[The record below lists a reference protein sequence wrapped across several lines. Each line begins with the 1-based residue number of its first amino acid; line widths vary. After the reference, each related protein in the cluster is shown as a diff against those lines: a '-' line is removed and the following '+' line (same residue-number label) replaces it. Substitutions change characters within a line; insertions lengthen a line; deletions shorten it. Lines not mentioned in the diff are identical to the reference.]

1 MAGLPATGQTGTT
14 TPLPP
19 IGSGNTLNGLTQYQP
34 QSRAEATAGL
44 DYAFQGGHID
54 DAQRQQMLG
63 QFDTMQWQQPA
74 LPAFTGKDFAQNI
87 LRQSTGLADTPWA
100 TDSAQF
106 LAADVNKDGKL
117 DISDSVSHLRYQA
130 GLEDPSQ
137 TYNYNQLATAIKPK
151 KAGRGETAEEYAA
164 REDVKLYN
172 QRINAAPAQT
182 GEQVYNE
189 WLKNNPQPVEQPTD
203 WTGDRQVQF
212 EEGLSNW
219 LDFYKPENQPQRVE
233 QPAETTG
240 KVQGMLDF
248 ISREKGDLGGGAG
261 GLIPPQDGGANLEN
275 QAQKQAEF
283 EEATKAQAG
292 YGSIPEGVLG
302 VADASTNPE
311 VKKDFK
317 GFGNDVRKLP
327 VIEPSLGGRPP
338 PTQPDS
344 GMTWVAGPGGGVQV
358 PTEELE
364 RQKAQA
370 AEDEARRKEHNDV
383 MNSMTDQEK
392 GQMFQQQA
400 YTGTTYSPDSLGG
413 ANNPVLSLEQGG
425 VPQQLREG
433 GVQPRMIGDLANQRI
448 NAAPAD
454 GYTEPR
460 TVYDPTQTQTQSDMP
475 PVGQPN
481 INTLAA
487 QGITAAGAAAAQGL
501 DFTPSDV
508 SADNIYS
515 STVNPNA
522 VYAGMVNPGTVT
534 SGAYTP
540 GTVTASTVN
549 PNNINASAVAAERV
563 NPNNINA
570 STVNPDTI
578 ANLGL
583 SDRVTANQLA
593 NTSLDPYM
601 NPYTQAVIQ
610 ANETDILRGADV
622 RSDALA
628 AQAQAAGAFGGS
640 RHGIAMG
647 EMDRNTLDQLARSSA
662 GLRQANYGQAQQA
675 ALSDIGTNLQGQ
687 FANQAASQYD
697 IGKNLEASLA
707 NQATGLQGQLAN
719 QSNLYNT
726 QLANQQAGLQ
736 GQLANQR
743 TGLEAGLANQANLY
757 NTQLANQ
764 QAGLQGQ
771 LANQRTG
778 LEAGLANQRT
788 GLTAGL
794 ANVATDLQANLAN
807 QATGLQGQ
815 LANQATDLQAG
826 MSNQQAGLQG
836 QLANQNNLYNTQLA
850 NQSANLQAALAN
862 QGAGMQ
868 GQNMRLD
875 AANQLANISNLGFGM
890 GQTVNNNL
898 QQQGMMQQAL
908 QQALFDAAQQKYG
921 EFTGHPAGG
930 LDYLTSAL
938 LGTPGAN
945 TVGTETTT
953 GQKGLFDYLTLISQW
968 PQ

>member
-1 MAGLPATGQTGTT
+1 MAGQALGGQT
-14 TPLPP
+14 
-19 IGSGNTLNGLTQYQP
+19 
-34 QSRAEATAGL
+34 
-44 DYAFQGGHID
+44 
-54 DAQRQQMLG
+54 
-63 QFDTMQWQQPA
+63 QQPA
-74 LPAFTGKDFAQNI
+74 PQGNRHTVNRPGFTYNPEGGSLLSQLSSAYGGQTHNEWGGGRGQPGFTKGFTDFFTGE
-87 LRQSTGLADTPWA
+87 GYYADPRPTYHDAGW
-100 TDSAQF
+100 
-106 LAADVNKDGKL
+106 
-117 DISDSVSHLRYQA
+117 DISD
-130 GLEDPSQ
+130 
-137 TYNYNQLATAIKPK
+137 KPIYGTWDNRPP
-151 KAGRGETAEEYAA
+151 KAGA
-164 REDVKLYN
+164 K
-172 QRINAAPAQT
+172 PF
-182 GEQVYNE
+182 
-189 WLKNNPQPVEQPTD
+189 NNPTP
-203 WTGDRQVQF
+203 
-212 EEGLSNW
+212 
-219 LDFYKPENQPQRVE
+219 K
-233 QPAETTG
+233 
-240 KVQGMLDF
+240 
-248 ISREKGDLGGGAG
+248 
-261 GLIPPQDGGANLEN
+261 
-275 QAQKQAEF
+275 
-283 EEATKAQAG
+283 
-292 YGSIPEGVLG
+292 
-302 VADASTNPE
+302 
-311 VKKDFK
+311 
-317 GFGNDVRKLP
+317 
-327 VIEPSLGGRPP
+327 
-338 PTQPDS
+338 
-344 GMTWVAGPGGGVQV
+344 
-358 PTEELE
+358 
-364 RQKAQA
+364 
-370 AEDEARRKEHNDV
+370 
-383 MNSMTDQEK
+383 
-392 GQMFQQQA
+392 
-400 YTGTTYSPDSLGG
+400 
-413 ANNPVLSLEQGG
+413 
-425 VPQQLREG
+425 
-433 GVQPRMIGDLANQRI
+433 
-448 NAAPAD
+448 
-454 GYTEPR
+454 
-460 TVYDPTQTQTQSDMP
+460 TVYDPTQTQSVMP

-570 STVNPDTI
+570 SSVAASTVNPNNINASTVNPNTI

-736 GQLANQR
+736 GQLANQQTGLTAGLANQANLYNTQLANQQAGLQGQLANQQ

-771 LANQRTG
+771 LANQQTG
-778 LEAGLANQRT
+778 LTAGLANQQT

-868 GQNMRLD
+868 GQDMRLA

-890 GQTVNNNL
+890 GQTVNNNMM
-898 QQQGMMQQAL
+898 QQGMMQQAL
-908 QQALFDAAQQKYG
+908 QQALFDAAQQNYG

-930 LDYLTSAL
+930 LQYLNQAL
-938 LGTPGAN
+938 GITPGAN
-945 TVGTETTT
+945 TVGTQTLTK
-953 GQKGLFDYLTLISQW
+953 QPGLFDYLTLATQW